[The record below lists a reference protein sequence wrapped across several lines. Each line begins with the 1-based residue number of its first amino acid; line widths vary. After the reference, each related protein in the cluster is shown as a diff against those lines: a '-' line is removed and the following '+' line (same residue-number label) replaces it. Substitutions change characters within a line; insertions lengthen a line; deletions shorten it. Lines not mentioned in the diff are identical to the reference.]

1 MIELSNYIDE
11 MREREEK
18 KDLEMEELRLVS
30 STYLFSQKS
39 NQARYVQP

>member
-18 KDLEMEELRLVS
+18 KDLEMEELRSVS
-30 STYLFSQKS
+30 DVDIKS
-39 NQARYVQP
+39 FT